1 MNRNATYRVNLKNIY
16 IIADIYKGNYC
27 KQVVIDV
34 FFTVINCKQTLLSA
48 RCVSVDASIRA
59 VVVVDGSDRTAALL
73 QSKPTDVWTS
83 LTCLG

>member
-48 RCVSVDASIRA
+48 RCVSVGASIRA
-59 VVVVDGSDRTAALL
+59 VVVVDGSDRTAASL
-73 QSKPTDVWTS
+73 QSKTTDVWTS

>member
-1 MNRNATYRVNLKNIY
+1 MNRNSIYRVNLKNIY

-34 FFTVINCKQTLLSA
+34 FFTVINCKQTVSA